1 MALDESEKK
10 QVVLKRE
17 AESKAVQCQDLL
29 KQLANMKEKHEIAV
43 KKVIRPYFLSITRRL
58 ILTFSN

>member
-29 KQLANMKEKHEIAV
+29 KQLSSMKEKHESAV
-43 KKVIRPYFLSITRRL
+43 KKVLKNKHFFP
-58 ILTFSN
+58 